1 MKNFLGIVET
11 PPALE
16 RSFKAATKLRREL
29 RTDIETESIPLTE
42 LSSLAED
49 IHAKTRKAS
58 QNTDLDM
65 HEFLQIDKALQT
77 IEGEPVNNTSKL
89 TAINERIKRGGKKL
103 KEVEDD
109 PTYSEEQRQLYKDI
123 EILSQNRKDLQTQV
137 ARIKQTIEKVLDK
150 DTSLAERIRSR
161 VS

>member
-1 MKNFLGIVET
+1 MKHFLGIVET

-29 RTDIETESIPLTE
+29 STDIEMESIPLME

-49 IHAKTRKAS
+49 IHAKTRETS

-65 HEFLQIDKALQT
+65 RVFLRIDKALQA
-77 IEGEPVNNTSKL
+77 ILGELVNNTSKL
-89 TAINERIKRGGKKL
+89 REINERIKRDSKKI

-109 PTYSEEQRQLYKDI
+109 PTYSEEQRQLYKD
-123 EILSQNRKDLQTQV
+123 
-137 ARIKQTIEKVLDK
+137 
-150 DTSLAERIRSR
+150 SLEELNTESR
-161 VS
+161 QG